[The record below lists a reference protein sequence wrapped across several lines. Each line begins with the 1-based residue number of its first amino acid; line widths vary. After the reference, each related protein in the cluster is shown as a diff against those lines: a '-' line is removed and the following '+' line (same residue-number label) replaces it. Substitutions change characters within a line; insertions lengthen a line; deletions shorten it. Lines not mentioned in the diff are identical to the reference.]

1 MMLTCI
7 VVISGDMENQVEV
20 EEKTRLINQV
30 LELQHTLEGK
40 KKTKTNPLNTQIKF
54 YQTGTMTSWMKHSKM
69 IQHAAHFLVLYLE
82 TSSDIRGP
90 FFVCTSCVCS
100 LKQIQ

>member
-1 MMLTCI
+1 MVRVGETVSLRVSLCRNTTTTTNNMIIMMLTCI

-40 KKTKTNPLNTQIKF
+40 KNKNKP
-54 YQTGTMTSWMKHSKM
+54 S
-69 IQHAAHFLVLYLE
+69 
-82 TSSDIRGP
+82 
-90 FFVCTSCVCS
+90 
-100 LKQIQ
+100 